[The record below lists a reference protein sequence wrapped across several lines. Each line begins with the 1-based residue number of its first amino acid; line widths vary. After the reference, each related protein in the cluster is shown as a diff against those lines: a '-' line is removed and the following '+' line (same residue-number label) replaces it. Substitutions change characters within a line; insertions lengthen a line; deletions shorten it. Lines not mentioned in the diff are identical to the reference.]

1 MNKFWAMAA
10 IGIIFGTSVRAQSSI
25 TPSYIEEMK
34 ALGTVSGTGMA
45 CGAPKYATFEMLA
58 RAILVTKAVSDKSQ
72 EEGMIAYNTAKAD
85 AFLSKQ
91 ADGLFNCNEINARFN
106 EQKIFKTVLYGDG
119 TIKMYDGKVY
129 YPRHAYDATL
139 LKDDE
144 NVNRQDAVEIY
155 NRAKKRSQG
164 RKKAARSEDGKS
176 LDMRAAATLPRNVPT
191 SAAPLPSS
199 AVRASEFGNN
209 TDSGIGHI
217 SNKKR

>member
-1 MNKFWAMAA
+1 MKKLLIFAIAA
-10 IGIIFGTSVRAQSSI
+10 LNALNANAQISI

-58 RAILVTKAVSDKSQ
+58 RAILVTKAVSDKNQ

-91 ADGLFNCNEINARFN
+91 ADGLFNCDEINARFN
-106 EQKIFKTVLYGDG
+106 EQKIFKTNLYGDG
-119 TIKMYDGKVY
+119 TIKMYDGKVF

-144 NVNRQDAVEIY
+144 NANRQDAVEIY
-155 NRAKKRSQG
+155 NEAKQRSKG
-164 RKKAARSEDGKS
+164 RKKSAVSEDGRA
-176 LDMRAAATLPRNVPT
+176 LVPETQPAAALPQTN
-191 SAAPLPSS
+191 AARPVKSS
-199 AVRASEFGNN
+199 AVRASQTKANDNG
-209 TDSGIGHI
+209 GIRHI
-217 SNKKR
+217 SNKQR